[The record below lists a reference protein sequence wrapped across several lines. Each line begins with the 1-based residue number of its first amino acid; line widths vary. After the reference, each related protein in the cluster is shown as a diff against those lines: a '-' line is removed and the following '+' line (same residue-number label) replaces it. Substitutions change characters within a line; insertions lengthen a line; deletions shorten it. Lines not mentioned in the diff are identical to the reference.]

1 MRSANMARSQIMES
15 RRRRSLITNERR
27 NVFSFRFSVS
37 RMGSRSYKDLVV
49 WQKSIAPSQM
59 KRAAVSVASNIA
71 EGQARQHLG
80 EFRQFL
86 AMANGS
92 LAELDT
98 QRIIAEELGLI
109 NRTRSGELDCAI
121 TEIRKMLY
129 SLSSKAQPIAK
140 N

>member
-1 MRSANMARSQIMES
+1 
-15 RRRRSLITNERR
+15 
-27 NVFSFRFSVS
+27 
-37 RMGSRSYKDLVV
+37 MGSRSYKDLVV
-49 WQKSIAPSQM
+49 WQKSIDLCKLAYATCESFSKSEVYGLASQM
-59 KRAAVSVASNIA
+59 KRAAISVASNIA

-98 QRIIAEELGLI
+98 QRIIAEELRLI
-109 NRTRSGELDCAI
+109 DHSRSVELDVAI

-129 SLSSKAQPIAK
+129 ALSYKAQSITK

>member
-1 MRSANMARSQIMES
+1 
-15 RRRRSLITNERR
+15 
-27 NVFSFRFSVS
+27 
-37 RMGSRSYKDLVV
+37 
-49 WQKSIAPSQM
+49 M

-98 QRIIAEELGLI
+98 QRTIAEELGLI
-109 NRTRSGELDCAI
+109 DDARSFELDEAI

-129 SLSSKAQPIAK
+129 ALAQKAQAAPH
-140 N
+140 

>member
-1 MRSANMARSQIMES
+1 
-15 RRRRSLITNERR
+15 
-27 NVFSFRFSVS
+27 
-37 RMGSRSYKDLVV
+37 MGSRSYKDLVV
-49 WQKSIAPSQM
+49 WQKGITLCKLVYVTCESFPKSELYGLSSQM

-71 EGQARQHLG
+71 EGQARQHVG

-98 QRIIAEELGLI
+98 QRTIAEELSLI
-109 NRTRSGELDCAI
+109 DHTRSTELDNAI
-121 TEIRKMLY
+121 TEIRKMIYALT
-129 SLSSKAQPIAK
+129 SRLKPSAE

>member
-1 MRSANMARSQIMES
+1 
-15 RRRRSLITNERR
+15 
-27 NVFSFRFSVS
+27 
-37 RMGSRSYKDLVV
+37 
-49 WQKSIAPSQM
+49 M

-98 QRIIAEELGLI
+98 QRSIAEDLGLI
-109 NRTRSGELDCAI
+109 DHARSSELDNAI

-129 SLSSKAQPIAK
+129 ALSAKAHAVTENSKLKTENCNESQRT
-140 N
+140 NS